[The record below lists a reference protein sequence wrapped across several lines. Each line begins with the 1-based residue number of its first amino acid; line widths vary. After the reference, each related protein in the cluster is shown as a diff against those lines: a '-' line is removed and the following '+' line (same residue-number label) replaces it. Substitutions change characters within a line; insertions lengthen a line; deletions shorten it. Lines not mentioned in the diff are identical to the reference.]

1 MARSRMDKL
10 FEWLAVD
17 PFKWMDQQ
25 VAKDK
30 RKAAMQSWA
39 APGAEKSSSRGGM
52 VPMRQ
57 RYVTPPKGAADTKLG
72 NRETQYLWIARM
84 KRMIEE
90 YRRGQ
95 DDSE

>member
-17 PFKWMDQQ
+17 PFKWMEQQ

-30 RKAAMQSWA
+30 RKATMQSWA
-39 APGAEKSSSRGGM
+39 APGAEKSSSRGGLIEK
-52 VPMRQ
+52 Q
-57 RYVTPPKGAADTKLG
+57 LG

-90 YRRGQ
+90 HRRGQ